1 MNEPG
6 AERSQWV
13 WFAATLAAMT
23 VIALIASYP
32 R

>member
-13 WFAATLAAMT
+13 WFGDGLERPRAKVQAM
-23 VIALIASYP
+23 
-32 R
+32 RK

>member
-1 MNEPG
+1 MNEPD
-6 AERSQWV
+6 AERSQWF
-13 WFAATLAAMT
+13 WFGATLAAMT

>member
-13 WFAATLAAMT
+13 WFVATLVAMT
-23 VIALIASYP
+23 IIALIASYP